1 MSDTIVC
8 QEFKKDL
15 SKFYTIDVRE
25 SDEYKKDHIKGAV
38 NIPLGKLIRDEKLD
52 IIPRDK
58 KIVVHCQSGLRGS
71 IAQKFLA
78 DRGYDVKNLEGGY
91 VAYKA
96 GEK

>member
-8 QEFKKDL
+8 QDFKKDL
-15 SKFYTIDVRE
+15 SKFYIIDVRE
-25 SDEYKKDHIKGAV
+25 KEEYDREHIKDAV
-38 NIPLGKLIRDEKLD
+38 NIPLGKVIRDEKLG
-52 IIPRDK
+52 IIPKYK

-91 VAYKA
+91 IAYRSNGK
-96 GEK
+96 